1 MHIKQDQIRK
11 YVGTL
16 SFISRPISVH
26 VTKQCSYNSELSIVA
41 ML

>member
-11 YVGTL
+11 YFGTL
-16 SFISRPISVH
+16 SFISISVH

-41 ML
+41 IL